1 MRYVFTASGYRTAK
15 RFIAECAAK
24 RKEILDAGIDTAD
37 ETELPTTQCILDDV
51 NESIGLDEDNEY
63 YNCWGITDHYNSCPL
78 SLIVGEDLIVTDE

>member
-1 MRYVFTASGYRTAK
+1 MRYVFTVNSYRTAK

-63 YNCWGITDHYNSCPL
+63 YNCWGITDHFGSQPL
-78 SLIVGEDLIVTDE
+78 SLIVGEDIILADE

>member
-63 YNCWGITDHYNSCPL
+63 YNCWGITDHYNSYPL
-78 SLIVGEDLIVTDE
+78 SLTVGKELFLTKD